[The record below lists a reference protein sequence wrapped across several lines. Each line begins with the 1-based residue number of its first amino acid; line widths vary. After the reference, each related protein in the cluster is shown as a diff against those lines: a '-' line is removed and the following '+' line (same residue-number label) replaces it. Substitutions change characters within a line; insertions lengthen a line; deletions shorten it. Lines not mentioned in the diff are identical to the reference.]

1 MNIVSFSRFYISYL
15 LFNVTG
21 WVYFGYL
28 LYYTSYITIET
39 CNSYT
44 KEPIDVIK
52 IFMGISMALTTIK
65 ICCTTND
72 ILNMKINHVDNDRPN
87 IENLY
92 CMTITTLLLL
102 TICAICSLD
111 LFIITSGM
119 TDIRCSNNNADFG
132 LKMSVYGFIWIAF
145 IEILLIVMAII
156 LFLYNIIVD
165 AKLHLLCKPCFDM
178 IKKYKERR
186 IGIEPSCSIP
196 KYTTNHITIPMPV
209 AVFKEEPKLLCSIC
223 LDNPVILLLEP
234 CNHICMC
241 ETCYNSLVSK
251 ECPICRT
258 KISTTKKI
266 YFASHGS

>member
-15 LFNVTG
+15 LLNVGG

-28 LYYTSYITIET
+28 LYYTNYITIET

-44 KEPIDVIK
+44 KELIDVIK
-52 IFMGISMALTTIK
+52 IFVGISMALTSIN
-65 ICCTTND
+65 ICAITNT
-72 ILNMKINHVDNDRPN
+72 ILNMNHNDEHDTLS
-87 IENLY
+87 IENLVY
-92 CMTITTLLLL
+92 MVITTFTFL
-102 TICAICSLD
+102 TISGFCGLSV
-111 LFIITSGM
+111 FGITSGM
-119 TDIRCSNNNADFG
+119 SNIQCSNTNAEFG
-132 LKMSVYGFIWIAF
+132 LKLSVYGVIWLAF
-145 IEILLIVMAII
+145 IEILLIVIAII

-258 KISTTKKI
+258 KISTKKKI